1 MKHMTLPG
9 SIDMPYPTWLPCH
22 VAWDETIMSGTWH
35 LRPCSLEHGEVKGS
49 HMTLNVQHENTIK
62 LI

>member
-1 MKHMTLPG
+1 
-9 SIDMPYPTWLPCH
+9 MPYPTWLPAMWHGMKQKCLAHGTLGH
-22 VAWDETIMSGTWH
+22 V
-35 LRPCSLEHGEVKGS
+35 LEHGEVKGS